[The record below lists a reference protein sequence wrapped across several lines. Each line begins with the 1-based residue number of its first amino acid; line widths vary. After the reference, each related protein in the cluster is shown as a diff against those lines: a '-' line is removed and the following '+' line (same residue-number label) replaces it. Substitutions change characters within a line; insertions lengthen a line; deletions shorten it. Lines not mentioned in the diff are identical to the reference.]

1 MPGPGGRT
9 ASRRS
14 APQRCE
20 EGARITGRPGGQ
32 DVFQLAQDPC
42 PQDRHLQTRNLGK
55 DLWPPEA
62 SGARGRLREP
72 TQRRRLTTPEAAMPR
87 RPTWSA

>member
-1 MPGPGGRT
+1 MPEPGGRT

-32 DVFQLAQDPC
+32 DVSQPTQDPSRRIGTC
-42 PQDRHLQTRNLGK
+42 RRRSLGK

-62 SGARGRLREP
+62 SEARGRLREP
-72 TQRRRLTTPEAAMPR
+72 TQRRRLTAPGGR
-87 RPTWSA
+87 R